1 MFIVCASQVAEEKRL
16 RSEQASALEVVR
28 KKVREEEEEE
38 EARLMEAKQDVLRK
52 LQQQVRRE
60 RQGEKGIGGR
70 KKGEERGSGTME
82 SDWRVCLIDLSGS
95 GEGGETTKR

>member
-16 RSEQASALEVVR
+16 CSEQASALEVVR
-28 KKVREEEEEE
+28 KKVREDEEEE

-60 RQGEKGIGGR
+60 RQGE
-70 KKGEERGSGTME
+70 
-82 SDWRVCLIDLSGS
+82 
-95 GEGGETTKR
+95 